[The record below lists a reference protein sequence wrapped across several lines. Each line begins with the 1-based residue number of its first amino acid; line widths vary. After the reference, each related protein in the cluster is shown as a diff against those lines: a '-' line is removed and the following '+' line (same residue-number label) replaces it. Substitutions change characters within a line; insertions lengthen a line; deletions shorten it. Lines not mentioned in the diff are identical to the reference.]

1 MSPPT
6 REEEAE
12 RLSNREL
19 LERIAPCVSLET
31 AIDHEDVVACLR
43 AQTALTVLFKRA
55 EQVKTDQAQLSEQ
68 INRLEFGSSSDDD

>member
-31 AIDHEDVVACLR
+31 ATDHDDVVACLR